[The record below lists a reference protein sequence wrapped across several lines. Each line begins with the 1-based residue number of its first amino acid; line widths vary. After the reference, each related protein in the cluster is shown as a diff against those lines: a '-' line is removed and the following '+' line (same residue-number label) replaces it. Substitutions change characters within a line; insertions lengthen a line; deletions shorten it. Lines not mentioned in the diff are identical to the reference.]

1 MARANNTSPQIL
13 RHVERWGISWMQR
26 GATPQRCSS
35 KKKKKA
41 QPGLSPLLPLPVPS
55 LLNFT
60 LFNEDA
66 QLCSAIAGCWHSPKH
81 AHRAEKVSAPSGVV
95 QRGPS
100 DAHQLHVRHPLST
113 LSTAQGGVPW
123 HSASS
128 RALHRCGGS
137 T

>member
-1 MARANNTSPQIL
+1 MLTTRAHGSSGTWSGGASAGCREGP
-13 RHVERWGISWMQR
+13 RHSV
-26 GATPQRCSS
+26 APP
-35 KKKKKA
+35 KKKA

-66 QLCSAIAGCWHSPKH
+66 QMCSAIAGRWHSPKH
-81 AHRAEKVSAPSGVV
+81 VHRAEKVSTPSGVV
-95 QRGPS
+95 QRGLG
-100 DAHQLHVRHPLST
+100 DARQLHIHHPPST
-113 LSTAQGGVPW
+113 LSTVQSGVPW

>member
-1 MARANNTSPQIL
+1 MLTTRAHGSAGTWSSGASAGCREGP
-13 RHVERWGISWMQR
+13 RHSI
-26 GATPQRCSS
+26 APP
-35 KKKKKA
+35 KKKKA
-41 QPGLSPLLPLPVPS
+41 QPGLSPLLLLPVPS

-95 QRGPS
+95 QRGPG

-113 LSTAQGGVPW
+113 LSTAQGGVP
-123 HSASS
+123 
-128 RALHRCGGS
+128 
-137 T
+137 